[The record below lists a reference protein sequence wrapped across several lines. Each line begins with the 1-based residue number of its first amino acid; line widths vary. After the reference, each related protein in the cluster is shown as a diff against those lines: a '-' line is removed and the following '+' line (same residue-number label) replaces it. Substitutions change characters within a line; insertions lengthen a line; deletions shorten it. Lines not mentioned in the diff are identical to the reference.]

1 MHGISIY
8 SCCSWQ
14 HFGVG
19 CVTATA
25 KQFLK
30 TFCFFRQVHTVDV
43 IYYSLTQGAGVLIK
57 YALRLSKKFGE
68 KDGHHQGSGIGSHS
82 IKQLSVPVPWKQ

>member
-14 HFGVG
+14 HFGAG

-43 IYYSLTQGAGVLIK
+43 LYCSLTQGAGVLIK
-57 YALRLSKKFGE
+57 YALRLSKNFGE
-68 KDGHHQGSGIGSHS
+68 KDGHHQGSGIGSHT